1 MAFAMLLMTATFTSC
16 TENYSQ
22 GERVGFLT
30 RFSNKGLVWKS
41 WEGYLNLTQTGMN
54 SSGEPFEFSID
65 NDTDSDALVAQLD
78 SAATFGW
85 KVKLRY
91 HETFGY
97 NWFSNR
103 GHTNLFV
110 TSCEVLDRQPFPFPG
125 QPPAQPI
132 K

>member
-1 MAFAMLLMTATFTSC
+1 MKQILLAFTMLIMVMSFTSC
-16 TENYSQ
+16 TETYSE

-30 RFSNKGLVWKS
+30 KFSKKGLVWKS

-54 SSGEPFEFSID
+54 SSGEPFSFSLD
-65 NDTDSDALVAQLD
+65 NDRDQDELVARLD

-97 NWFSNR
+97 N
-103 GHTNLFV
+103 
-110 TSCEVLDRQPFPFPG
+110 
-125 QPPAQPI
+125 
-132 K
+132 